1 MKKIGIS
8 TFQMQQKYGDKR
20 ALEMAKATGVDAV
33 DFNLLTGRYNC
44 RDKSSL
50 YGKGDEAVVEYF
62 TEIKRYAD
70 ELGLEICQTHGQIVG
85 FKNIKDE
92 DDALVENARLDLL
105 ATKTLGCDICVMHTT
120 TTLYMGPDAP
130 RELMHHLNFDMF
142 TRILPYA
149 KQYGVRVATETFGD
163 AANFKCVDFFG
174 DINEFLIGYN
184 KVKCVND
191 NADWFGICVDTGH
204 SNKAA
209 RFGNPSAADVIRMCG
224 KDIIALH
231 LNDNDGLTDQ
241 HKTPA
246 TGNIDWTDVFS
257 ALEEVGFNG
266 VYNLELNLTH
276 FGKNFEQEEAEF
288 AVKATRKLLADFEER
303 KIRENR

>member
-8 TFQMQQKYGDKR
+8 THYMQKNYDDKR
-20 ALEMAKATGVDAV
+20 ALEMAKATGADAV
-33 DFNLLTGRYNC
+33 DFNLLTGGYDC
-44 RDKSSL
+44 RDKTSL
-50 YGKGDEAVVEYF
+50 YGKGDDAVIEYF
-62 TEIKRYAD
+62 TGIKRYAD
-70 ELGLEICQTHGQIVG
+70 ELGLEICQTHGQILG
-85 FKNIKDE
+85 FKNDKSS

-120 TTLYMGPDAP
+120 TTIHMGPDAP
-130 RELMHHLNFDMF
+130 RELMHQLNFDMF

-149 KQYGVRVATETFGD
+149 RQYGVRVATETFGD
-163 AANFKCVDFFG
+163 AANFDCVDFFG

-191 NADWFGICVDTGH
+191 NADWFGICIDTGH
-204 SNKAA
+204 SNKAM

-231 LNDNDGLTDQ
+231 LNDNDGLSDQ

-246 TGNIDWTDVFS
+246 TGTIDWNDVFS
-257 ALEEVGFNG
+257 ALDEVGFNG
-266 VYNLELNLTH
+266 VYNLEVVLLH
-276 FGKNFEQEEAEF
+276 FGEHFEQEEAEF
-288 AVKATRKLLADFEER
+288 AVKVTRKLLTDFEES
-303 KIRENR
+303 KNRGE

>member
-33 DFNLLTGRYNC
+33 DFNLLTGGYDC

-62 TEIKRYAD
+62 TEIKRY
-70 ELGLEICQTHGQIVG
+70 
-85 FKNIKDE
+85 
-92 DDALVENARLDLL
+92 
-105 ATKTLGCDICVMHTT
+105 
-120 TTLYMGPDAP
+120 
-130 RELMHHLNFDMF
+130 
-142 TRILPYA
+142 
-149 KQYGVRVATETFGD
+149 
-163 AANFKCVDFFG
+163 
-174 DINEFLIGYN
+174 
-184 KVKCVND
+184 
-191 NADWFGICVDTGH
+191 ADWFGICVDTGH

-257 ALEEVGFNG
+257 ALEQVGFSG
-266 VYNLELNLTH
+266 VYNLELKLTH

-288 AVKATRKLLADFEER
+288 AVKVTRKLLTDFEESNN
-303 KIRENR
+303 KGE